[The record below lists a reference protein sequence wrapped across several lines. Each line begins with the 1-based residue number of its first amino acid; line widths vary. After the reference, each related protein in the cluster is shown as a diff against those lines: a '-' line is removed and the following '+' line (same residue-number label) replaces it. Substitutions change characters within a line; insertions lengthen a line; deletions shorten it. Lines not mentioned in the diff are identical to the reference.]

1 MKDQAINK
9 LMGLLSESFE
19 SFQLEM
25 IRAAALIALE
35 EFEVNRKSVNI
46 VPYSSI
52 DIDIYKM
59 FLVAKRWKA
68 VRNALYSIME
78 MS

>member
-9 LMGLLSESFE
+9 LIGLLSENFE

-25 IRAAALIALE
+25 IREAALIALE
-35 EFEVNRKSVNI
+35 EFEVDRKSVNI

-59 FLVAKRWKA
+59 FLVAKKWRVAQKRTLP
-68 VRNALYSIME
+68 VLRR
-78 MS
+78 